1 MTRKSDSGSAQP
13 SPEKIAA
20 NLKALRVQIDKLDLQ
35 ILELLNKRATIAGQI
50 GKLKADQGGEVF
62 SAAREEEVLNNI
74 LSSNSGPLPEVT
86 LKAIFRELISG
97 SRAVQKVQRIAFLGP
112 EYSYSH
118 LAALERFGEAMA
130 YNRTA
135 NIAAVFEEVVRK
147 HADFGVVPL
156 ENSTDGR
163 IADTLDMF
171 IRMPQV
177 KICAE
182 IRLRVHHHLLAN
194 CLQTEVR
201 RVYSKAQALSQ
212 CRNWL
217 SKNLPHATLH
227 EVASTSDAA
236 KLVLTEPNVAAVASR
251 KAAVNWGINILAHS
265 IEDSPFNETRF
276 AVIGLTDSAK
286 TGHDKTAMMFQI
298 SHTPGA
304 LADVLGVFKANK
316 LNLTWIE
323 SFPYRE
329 AKGEYV
335 FFIDFDGHRED
346 PKVKK
351 TIATLEGIC
360 DVVHVLGSFPQARP
374 SDE

>member
-1 MTRKSDSGSAQP
+1 MTRKSDSGST
-13 SPEKIAA
+13 AA
-20 NLKALRVQIDKLDLQ
+20 NLKALRVQIDKLDLH
-35 ILELLNKRATIAGQI
+35 ILQLLNKRAAVAGQI
-50 GKLKADQGGEVF
+50 GKVKADQGGEVF
-62 SAAREEEVLNNI
+62 SAAREEEVLGNI
-74 LSSNSGPLPEVT
+74 LKANEGPLQEVT

-97 SRAVQKVQRIAFLGP
+97 SRAVQKIQRIAFLGP

-118 LAALERFGEAMA
+118 LAALERFGEAVA

-135 NIAAVFEEVVRK
+135 TIAAVFEEVVRK
-147 HADFGVVPL
+147 HADYGVVPL

-171 IRMPQV
+171 IRIPQV

-194 CLQTEVR
+194 CQQTDVR

-217 SKNLPHATLH
+217 SKNIPHATLH

-251 KAAVNWGINILAHS
+251 QAAVRFGINILCHN

-276 AVIGLTDSAK
+276 AVIGPTDSAK
-286 TGHDKTAMMFQI
+286 TGSDKTAMMFQI
-298 SHTPGA
+298 SNTPGA
-304 LADVLGVFKANK
+304 LADVLGVFKSNK

-329 AKGEYV
+329 AKGEYI
-335 FFIDFDGHRED
+335 FFIDFDGHHDD

-351 TIATLEGIC
+351 TIAAMEAIC
-360 DVVHVLGSFPQARP
+360 DAVHVLGSFPVAKP
-374 SDE
+374 TDE